1 MRLVSQSI
9 TQAEI
14 NTVIDDVSGSMF
26 SIGTGSF
33 SSLGGFKRISQ
44 SYAAGTPTRGAM
56 WHLIPN
62 DGTANRP
69 GAMRFFMGTSLGS
82 SFISMEETNSIVR

>member
-33 SSLGGFKRISQ
+33 SSLGGFKRVSQ
-44 SYAAGTPTRGAM
+44 SYAAGSPTRGAM

-62 DGTANRP
+62 DGWYNY
-69 GAMRFFMGTSLGS
+69 
-82 SFISMEETNSIVR
+82 N